1 MQKEQG
7 LFLNYALIPNSL
19 YSFYVDDVK
28 VKLKPLNVIADKIER
43 RADLFLKLDY
53 FDNRIYKI

>member
-28 VKLKPLNVIADKIER
+28 VKLKPLNVIADKKKGGSLPKIGLFR
-43 RADLFLKLDY
+43 QSDL
-53 FDNRIYKI
+53 